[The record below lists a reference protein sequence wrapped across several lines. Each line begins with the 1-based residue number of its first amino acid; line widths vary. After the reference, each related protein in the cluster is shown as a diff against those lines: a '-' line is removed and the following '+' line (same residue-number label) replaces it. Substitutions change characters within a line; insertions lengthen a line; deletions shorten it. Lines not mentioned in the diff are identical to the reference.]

1 MKVYLLICTY
11 QYDIFSSRKDKYI
24 SPVIYETREQAALAA
39 VSHWP
44 EHWHDR
50 KFYIKSVK
58 V

>member
-11 QYDIFSSRKDKYI
+11 HYGSILSRKDKYL
-24 SPVIYETREQAALAA
+24 SPVTYETREQAALAA
-39 VSHWP
+39 VGHWP
-44 EHWHDR
+44 EHWYDK